1 MSPLSLMF
9 VLNLITGTIPRT
21 MAIAEPQ
28 GFATARLIPPVLSR
42 ISIRKVGHEERGLSE
57 CEIWK

>member
-9 VLNLITGTIPRT
+9 VLNLITGTIIPRT

-28 GFATARLIPPVLSR
+28 GLATARLIPPELSR
-42 ISIRKVGHEERGLSE
+42 ISIRKVGHEERG
-57 CEIWK
+57 